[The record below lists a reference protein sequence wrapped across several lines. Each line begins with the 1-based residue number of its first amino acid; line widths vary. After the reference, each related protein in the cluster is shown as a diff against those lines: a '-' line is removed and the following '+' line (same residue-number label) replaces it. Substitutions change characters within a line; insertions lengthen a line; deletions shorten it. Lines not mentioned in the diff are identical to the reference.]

1 MPRGAPNT
9 MTRETSRESTTSRIF
24 NSAAA
29 RPAAVTATAATIAA
43 ASAAGVGGNGG
54 NGGVGS
60 AGGGG
65 GVGAGVGGAG
75 AGVGGV
81 GDGVS
86 GVGAG
91 AWEMSGGG
99 VQPSRSWGSRK
110 DSAETSSVTSART
123 STTSVTTSTTS
134 TAVHWD
140 APLQAHP
147 VQLTAAAAVA
157 GPSAVTTAS
166 TWGLETELLQVGVG
180 LSPQVSMSP
189 PTSSVTPSPTSPA
202 DPEVFTRPAL
212 GRMSS
217 LMWLTEPTPSR
228 RPTM

>member
-1 MPRGAPNT
+1 MPHGTPNT
-9 MTRETSRESTTSRIF
+9 MARETSRESTTARIF
-24 NSAAA
+24 NAAAA
-29 RPAAVTATAATIAA
+29 RPAAATAGTTA
-43 ASAAGVGGNGG
+43 ASAAAGVGGIGG
-54 NGGVGS
+54 SGGVGS
-60 AGGGG
+60 GGG
-65 GVGAGVGGAG
+65 GVGVG

-86 GVGAG
+86 GVGG
-91 AWEMSGGG
+91 GVWEMSGGG
-99 VQPSRSWGSRK
+99 VQTSQSWGSRK
-110 DSAETSSVTSART
+110 DSAETCSVTSART

-140 APLQAHP
+140 ASLQAHP
-147 VQLTAAAAVA
+147 VQLTAAAASA

-166 TWGLETELLQVGVG
+166 TWGLETELLQVGEG

-189 PTSSVTPSPTSPA
+189 PTSSVTSSPTSPA
-202 DPEVFTRPAL
+202 DTEAFTRPAL